1 MAVRKDSCD
10 EDEEMILDEFVYN
23 VVFTLSRILSLH
35 LHSMYGDGL
44 DIGNACK
51 LGRVD

>member
-1 MAVRKDSCD
+1 
-10 EDEEMILDEFVYN
+10 MILDEFVYN

-35 LHSMYGDGL
+35 LLSMCGDGP

>member
-35 LHSMYGDGL
+35 LLSMNVCMVMDL
-44 DIGNACK
+44 ILVIG
-51 LGRVD
+51 